1 LTSCHNKTEGSVST
15 IDSTLQTNVLTIL
28 ENGLEEYGAQTGQVI
43 VMESLTGRIKAL
55 VGIERKDSTHFS
67 KKDEFC
73 ISQPSGLF
81 TTMSMLAMLE
91 SGKVHLNDTVDTGNG
106 IYAIDG
112 DVIKDHNWHRGGY
125 GKISMLQGFASGSN
139 VALVRCLQ
147 KAFPNKDDFY
157 KQLEKMSVHQPE
169 NIKGIKQ
176 DTLKDY
182 TCGDYKYDAL
192 SYDECSP
199 IQIEAFF
206 NAIANGGR
214 MVLPMLYEDSVTVI
228 NPQIASKANID
239 SIRMA
244 LRYVGRIGQ

>member
-1 LTSCHNKTEGSVST
+1 
-15 IDSTLQTNVLTIL
+15 
-28 ENGLEEYGAQTGQVI
+28 
-43 VMESLTGRIKAL
+43 
-55 VGIERKDSTHFS
+55 
-67 KKDEFC
+67 
-73 ISQPSGLF
+73 
-81 TTMSMLAMLE
+81 
-91 SGKVHLNDTVDTGNG
+91 
-106 IYAIDG
+106 
-112 DVIKDHNWHRGGY
+112 
-125 GKISMLQGFASGSN
+125 
-139 VALVRCLQ
+139 
-147 KAFPNKDDFY
+147 
-157 KQLEKMSVHQPE
+157 MSVHQPE

-176 DTLKDY
+176 DTLEDY

-192 SYDECSP
+192 GYDECSP